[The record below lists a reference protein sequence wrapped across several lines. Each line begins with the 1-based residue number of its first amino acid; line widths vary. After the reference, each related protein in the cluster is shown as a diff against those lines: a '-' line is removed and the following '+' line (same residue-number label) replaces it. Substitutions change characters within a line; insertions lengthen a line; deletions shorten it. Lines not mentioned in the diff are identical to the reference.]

1 MAHVADSTAARPP
14 RAQPLTTASSSATLV
29 EHFRAGMSSSDAPPV
44 PRVTQTANADPAAWA
59 HRLSAS
65 FGAIAEQIS
74 VASQAL
80 AAVDAPSPPGDF
92 ASALA
97 QLTARLD
104 AIEDT
109 QARIGQELASVIARV
124 GGAPSGLALNGHSDT
139 GVEEEPRG
147 AGIVPE
153 PKEEKSLENVVEEL
167 QKKVDELAETVRL
180 EYVPCL

>member
-1 MAHVADSTAARPP
+1 MAHPADLTAARIP
-14 RAQPLTTASSSATLV
+14 RTQPLTTASSSATLV
-29 EHFRAGMSSSDAPPV
+29 EHFRAGMSPSDAPPV
-44 PRVTQTANADPAAWA
+44 PRVTQNTNADPAAWA

-80 AAVDAPSPPGDF
+80 AAVDAPSPPGDV

-97 QLTARLD
+97 QLAARLD

-124 GGAPSGLALNGHSDT
+124 GGAPTSIILNGHSET

-147 AGIVPE
+147 AGGLPQ
-153 PKEEKSLENVVEEL
+153 PKEEESLAKVVEEL
-167 QKKVDELAETVRL
+167 QKKVDQLAETVRL
-180 EYVPCL
+180 EYVPYS